1 MHLKYINMLDFFK
14 DFYYR
19 KAFSSRNIFIFGY
32 YPLSSNP
39 IKFLKNLLHGIYGF
53 LSFNFSECNKDSLK
67 DLLPALHAPK
77 IYKHVRFLQ
86 RLLLAKKMLSSWNI
100 CISENY
106 PPSSIPSKLPK
117 ISQKSVA
124 GNLWLFQF
132 QFESILNI
140 YMKYASP

>member
-1 MHLKYINMLDFFK
+1 MDI
-14 DFYYR
+14 
-19 KAFSSRNIFIFGY
+19 I
-32 YPLSSNP
+32 LSP
-39 IKFLKNLLHGIYGF
+39 PTQVKFLKNLLHGIYGF
-53 LSFNFSECNKDSLK
+53 LNFNFSECNKDSLK

-86 RLLLAKKMLSSWNI
+86 RLLLSKKIISSWNI

-132 QFESILNI
+132 QFESIFPRPFGPNRQNRLFTNSAI
-140 YMKYASP
+140 TFYLT